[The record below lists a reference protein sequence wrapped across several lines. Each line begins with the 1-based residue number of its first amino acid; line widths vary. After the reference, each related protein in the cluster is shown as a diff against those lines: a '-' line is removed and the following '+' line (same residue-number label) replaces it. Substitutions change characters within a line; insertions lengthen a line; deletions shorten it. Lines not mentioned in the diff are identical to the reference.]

1 MPAKIKLTDEV
12 KAILARSTWTIKGTM
27 HVLNL
32 PDALPRPQYDAV
44 MKIIKAA
51 EGKWKRGT
59 GHVFSSDP
67 RMQFDLA
74 AESGIMVDRKVVRQA
89 FYTPA
94 HVAQWVADLADVTG
108 EIVLEPS
115 AGDGAL
121 VRACVDEGAHHVDAV
136 EIDENTAAGLRGSGF
151 ARYVKCADF
160 LTLSAP
166 VADDALY
173 ARIVMNPPF
182 TKNQDKK
189 HLERALAWL
198 TPGGVITALTADKDI
213 VVQGGQVELLQRIRA
228 GEFKESGTNI
238 ATRII
243 QIRHA

>member
-1 MPAKIKLTDEV
+1 
-12 KAILARSTWTIKGTM
+12 
-27 HVLNL
+27 VLNL

-121 VRACVDEGAHHVDAV
+121 VRACVDEGAHHVDA
-136 EIDENTAAGLRGSGF
+136 
-151 ARYVKCADF
+151 
-160 LTLSAP
+160 P